1 MSLLC
6 KSDNPIHGMK
16 FGKLLLYVTLINE
29 KITLDIRLFNIF
41 FLTLEKEGRLR
52 CANWIITGLL

>member
-52 CANWIITGLL
+52 CANWI

>member
-1 MSLLC
+1 MSLFC

-41 FLTLEKEGRLR
+41 FLTLENKKVGYDALIGYKE
-52 CANWIITGLL
+52 

>member
-6 KSDNPIHGMK
+6 KSDNPINGMK

-41 FLTLEKEGRLR
+41 FLTLENKKVGYDALIGYKE
-52 CANWIITGLL
+52 

>member
-41 FLTLEKEGRLR
+41 FLTLENKRVGYDALIGYKE
-52 CANWIITGLL
+52 